1 MQNESPI
8 GYEFKYF
15 QALKLSVS
23 FMKALDLD
31 PTKPVAKNDVGIKEF
46 SFCEGFF
53 QQTVEAW
60 IMMG

>member
-1 MQNESPI
+1 
-8 GYEFKYF
+8 
-15 QALKLSVS
+15 
-23 FMKALDLD
+23 MKVLDLD

-46 SFCEGFF
+46 SFCGGIF